1 MKVLIPGAGGL
12 TGRYLVREAGRR
24 GMEVVA
30 LTHAELDIT
39 RADSAKAVLEKTK
52 PDWVVNAAAFTRLED
67 CEVHPLQS
75 RNINARAPAEWA
87 KECGK
92 SGVRFIHL
100 STDYVFDGKKN
111 SAYLP
116 SDPVSPLSRYA
127 KDKAEGERQVLRANP
142 DALIVRLAWIFG
154 HGGKTFMSK
163 LPAILAE
170 KEVVEVAGG
179 RTGSCIYAGE
189 AARLILD
196 LAARGAREIY
206 HAVGAGQ
213 VTWKIFAER
222 GIERMRNQNHRVACG
237 EIRELSSESIP
248 GLHASRPA
256 FSVLDISM
264 TERFLDRKI
273 PSWEEGLGEYL
284 AEIGVSRI

>member
-1 MKVLIPGAGGL
+1 VKVLILGAGGL
-12 TGRYLVREAGRR
+12 MGRYLVREAGRR
-24 GMEVVA
+24 GMEGIA
-30 LTHAELDIT
+30 LTHADLDIT
-39 RADSAKAVLEKTK
+39 RADSAKVVLEKMK
-52 PDWVVNAAAFTRLED
+52 PDWVVNAAAFPRLED
-67 CEVHPLQS
+67 CEEHPFQS

-116 SDPVSPLSRYA
+116 SDPVSPLSRYG
-127 KDKAEGERQVLRANP
+127 KDKADGERQVLRANP

-179 RTGSCIYAGE
+179 RKGSCTYAGE

-196 LAARGAREIY
+196 LAGRGAREIY
-206 HAVGAGQ
+206 HAVGSGQ
-213 VTWKIFAER
+213 VTWKIFAE
-222 GIERMRNQNHRVACG
+222 ETMRRIRRQNQRVACR
-237 EIRELSSESIP
+237 EIRELSAESIP

-264 TERFLDRKI
+264 TEKFLGRKI
-273 PSWEEGLGEYL
+273 PSWEQGLDEYL
-284 AEIGVSRI
+284 AEIGLLRI

>member
-1 MKVLIPGAGGL
+1 MKVLILGAGGL
-12 TGRYLVREAGRR
+12 TGRYLVKEAGRR

-30 LTHAELDIT
+30 FPHAQLDIT
-39 RADSAKAVLEKTK
+39 QPDSARTVLEKMK
-52 PDWVVNAAAFTRLED
+52 PDWVVNAAALTRLED
-67 CEVHPLQS
+67 CEVNPLQS
-75 RNINARAPAEWA
+75 RDVNVRAPAEWA

-116 SDPVSPLSRYA
+116 SDPVSPLSRYG

-154 HGGKTFMSK
+154 HGGKTFMSQ
-163 LPAILAE
+163 LPAILADKDVLE
-170 KEVVEVAGG
+170 LAGG
-179 RTGSCIYAGE
+179 RTGSCTYAGE

-196 LAARGAREIY
+196 LAARGAREIH

-213 VTWKIFAER
+213 VTWKIFAEKT
-222 GIERMRNQNHRVACG
+222 IERMRNQNQRVVCR
-237 EIRELSSESIP
+237 EIRELSPESIP
-248 GLHASRPA
+248 GLHASRPP

-264 TERFLDRKI
+264 TEMFLGRKI
-273 PSWEEGLGEYL
+273 PSWEQGLEEYL
-284 AEIGVSRI
+284 AEIGLSRI

>member
-1 MKVLIPGAGGL
+1 MKVLILGAGGL
-12 TGRYLVREAGRR
+12 MGRYLVREAGRR
-24 GMEVVA
+24 GMQGIA
-30 LTHAELDIT
+30 LTHADLDIT
-39 RADSAKAVLEKTK
+39 RADSARTVLEKMK

-67 CEVHPLQS
+67 CEVNPLQS

-92 SGVRFIHL
+92 SGIRFIHL

-116 SDPVSPLSRYA
+116 SDPVSPLSRYG

-154 HGGKTFMSK
+154 HGGKTFMSQ

-170 KEVVEVAGG
+170 KELVELAGG
-179 RTGSCIYAGE
+179 RTGSCTYAGE

-196 LAARGAREIY
+196 LAARRAREIY
-206 HAVGAGQ
+206 HAVGAGE
-213 VTWKIFAER
+213 VTWKKFAEKT
-222 GIERMRNQNHRVACG
+222 IERMRNQNQRVACR
-237 EIRELSSESIP
+237 EIRELSAKSIP
-248 GLHASRPA
+248 GLDAPRPA

-264 TERFLDRKI
+264 TEKFLGRKI
-273 PSWEEGLGEYL
+273 PSWEQGLEEYL
-284 AEIGVSRI
+284 AEIGLSRI

>member
-1 MKVLIPGAGGL
+1 MKVLILGAGGL
-12 TGRYLVREAGRR
+12 TGRYLVKEAGRR
-24 GMEVVA
+24 GMEAIA

-39 RADSAKAVLEKTK
+39 QADSARAVLEKMK

-67 CEVHPLQS
+67 CEVNPLQS

-92 SGVRFIHL
+92 SGIRFIHL

-116 SDPVSPLSRYA
+116 SDPVSPLSRYG
-127 KDKAEGERQVLRANP
+127 KDKAEGEKQVLRANP
-142 DALIVRLAWIFG
+142 EALVVRLAWLFG
-154 HGGKTFMSK
+154 HGGKTFMSQ

-170 KEVVEVAGG
+170 KELVELAGG
-179 RTGSCIYAGE
+179 RTGSCTYAGE

-196 LAARGAREIY
+196 LAALGAREIY

-213 VTWKIFAER
+213 VTWKIFAEKT
-222 GIERMRNQNHRVACG
+222 IERMRNRNQRVACR
-237 EIRELSSESIP
+237 EIRELSVESIP

-264 TERFLDRKI
+264 TEKLLGRKI
-273 PSWEEGLGEYL
+273 PSWEQGLEEYL
-284 AEIGVSRI
+284 AEIGLSRI